1 LRLDLLRI
9 ECFGFIH
16 KGVETM
22 ARVKRG
28 VVARRRHN
36 KLLALTKGQRASKHK
51 LVRRAH
57 EAMVHSLNYAFFHRR
72 ERKGDM
78 RRIWIT
84 RINAAARA
92 NGVTYSQLVN
102 SMAAAGIELNR
113 KLLADMAVNDPGA
126 FGAVVK
132 TAVKAK

>member
-1 LRLDLLRI
+1 
-9 ECFGFIH
+9 
-16 KGVETM
+16 M

-28 VVARRRHN
+28 VVSRRRHN
-36 KLLALTKGQRASKHK
+36 KLLELTKGQRASKHK

-57 EAMVHSLNYAFFHRR
+57 EAMLHSLKYAYFHRR

-92 NGVTYSQLVN
+92 NGVSYSQLVC
-102 SMAAAGIELNR
+102 SMDAAGIELNR
-113 KLLADMAVNDPGA
+113 KVLADMAVRDPQG
-126 FGAVVK
+126 FTQMVK
-132 TAVKAK
+132 TAVKAN

>member
-1 LRLDLLRI
+1 M
-9 ECFGFIH
+9 EGENT
-16 KGVETM
+16 V

-28 VVARRRHN
+28 VVSRRRHN
-36 KLLALTKGQRASKHK
+36 KLLDLTKGQRATRHK

-57 EAMVHSLNYAFFHRR
+57 EAMVHSFNYAYFHRR

-92 NGVTYSQLVN
+92 NGVSYNQLIN
-102 SMAAAGIELNR
+102 SMDASGIELNR
-113 KLLADMAVNDPGA
+113 KLLADMAVKDSSA
-126 FGAVVK
+126 FADFVK
-132 TAVKAK
+132 AAVKAE

>member
-1 LRLDLLRI
+1 L
-9 ECFGFIH
+9 
-16 KGVETM
+16 

-28 VVARRRHN
+28 VVSRRRHN
-36 KLLALTKGQRASKHK
+36 KLLELTRGQRATRHK

-57 EAMVHSLNYAFFHRR
+57 EAMLHSLNYAYFHRR

-92 NGVTYSQLVN
+92 NGVSYSQLISAMDV
-102 SMAAAGIELNR
+102 AGIKLNR
-113 KLLADMAVNDPGA
+113 KVLADMAVNNPDA
-126 FGAVVK
+126 FTETVK
-132 TAVKAK
+132 IAAKRN